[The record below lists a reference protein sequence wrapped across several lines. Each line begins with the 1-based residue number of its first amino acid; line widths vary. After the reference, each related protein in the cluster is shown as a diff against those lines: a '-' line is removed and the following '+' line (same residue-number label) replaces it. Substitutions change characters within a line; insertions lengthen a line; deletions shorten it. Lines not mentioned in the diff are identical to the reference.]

1 MDLERISAALRR
13 RNWHR
18 HAVAIGMLLLLAG
31 WALAQNSSRG
41 EPQAYPLQH
50 ARAEQAQTRLKE
62 LLANLPEAEVTAD
75 AAGNRLLVRG
85 PAEAQ
90 RIARQFVA
98 ALDQPPAAEEEAEL
112 RAYAYTGD
120 DLAARVEHL
129 KTEYAAEAG
138 VRIAV
143 DSRTSQVLVMAP
155 PSVHR
160 RIARQLGNR
169 GESTA
174 APTVRST
181 QSNAPAIPS
190 AAAVPKTNVRRN
202 VQLTRLRWGDLEPRL
217 KGLWGNRFELA
228 SETDEAGRYVVVARG
243 GGEVSMTV
251 HWRSGRIELAGETAL
266 VDRCAMLLE
275 ALDAPAQDGRR
286 RTQVLPLRNVDPA
299 RMRLV
304 ADAVGQGGEA
314 EAAGEDGRRP
324 GRTVSRIFSP
334 RLAQA
339 QPRADE
345 QFPQDGQLPQDE
357 QFPQEGDLQPE
368 TDGQQPPDEF
378 PEDFQPEMQE
388 GDQAVELPAQG
399 GLIGPVRIEY
409 LAEYDILIVTGLDQD
424 VEKVMQIIARIEDQ
438 SLVTQ
443 PEIVVHDLE
452 HVGSEALAT
461 IITQLYDQVLAPRQ
475 GRVSITAL
483 SKPNALLL
491 IGRKEAVDSVV
502 ELIDRL
508 DVPVEPSGQFQVFRL
523 RHAAAAEAQATITQ
537 FFAER
542 TALGT
547 KVLVIADFRSN
558 AVVVQ
563 ASPRDM
569 TEVGQLL
576 EQLDTPDNDAVNEL
590 RVFKL
595 ENSLATDLAP
605 ILQDA
610 ISAQPGQAGQG
621 GLAGLQQPGGQ
632 PGQPGQTTPGQT
644 QPKSTMLRLITL
656 DAEGQRQLNSG
667 ILTDVRIT
675 ADPRANALLVSASAE
690 SMELIAALISQL
702 DQAPSAVSEIKVFTV
717 VNGDATAMLTMLET
731 LFARQGAAGG
741 GGGLFNQGGAQQ
753 AGGPSENPLIDLR
766 FTVDTRTNSIIASG
780 SAGDLAVVE
789 AILFRLDSSDV
800 RERENIVYR
809 LKNTYSVIVA
819 DAINQFL
826 DDQREVQNIQPD
838 SISPFQQL
846 EREVVVVPEE
856 ISNSLIVSAT
866 PRYFEEIEKIVE
878 QLDAR
883 PPMVMIQ
890 VVIAEVALNN
900 TDEFGV
906 ELGLQDS
913 ILFDRSLVGDLVTT
927 SSTTTFGDPPTT
939 IQQDTIQAATLVP
952 GFQFNNQPLGNSG
965 SDRSLA
971 NSDET
976 AGQALTNFSVGRIN
990 GELGYG
996 GLVLSAGSENVSIL
1010 IRALQDRRR
1019 VEILSRPQV
1028 MTLDNQ
1034 PAFIQ
1039 VGARVPRVSGVTIN
1053 ETGQVNNVVDENVG
1067 LILGVTPRISPEG
1080 LVVME
1085 IDAENS
1091 AVGPEE
1097 EGVPISISA
1106 TGEVVRQ
1113 PLINITLAQTTVSA
1127 MDGQTVVLGG
1137 LITNTKSSV
1146 SRRVP
1151 WLSEIPVL
1159 GNLFRY
1165 DSVASNRTELL
1176 IIMTPRI
1183 VRNER
1188 DAENIRQVE
1197 SARMSWC
1204 IADVRRIH
1212 GGYGPLGL
1220 GDQESGMETTVIY
1233 PDDNPTGLP
1242 IEMLPPGEGPRL
1254 APAQPE
1260 SVPQIPDQE
1269 ETIPGVPAQPES
1281 VPQLPSPSEP
1291 FEMPIPPEPPG
1302 GGSLSPPSLNAP
1314 PEAGGAR
1321 ERRRE
1326 VQPANYEYLP
1336 PRRMR

>member
-1 MDLERISAALRR
+1 MDFGLLFAAWRR
-13 RNWHR
+13 GPWYV
-18 HAVAIGMLLLLAG
+18 HAAGLGLLSVLAG
-31 WALAQNSSRG
+31 WALAQASARDDA
-41 EPQAYPLQH
+41 QAYPLRHVQ
-50 ARAEQAQTRLKE
+50 AERVESRLRE
-62 LLANLPEAEVTAD
+62 LLADVPGSEVAAD
-75 AAGNRLLVRG
+75 SGQNRLIVRG

-90 RIARQFVA
+90 RIARQLVA
-98 ALDQPPAAEEEAEL
+98 ALDRSPATEESEL
-112 RAYAYTGD
+112 RAYPYGGE
-120 DLAARVEHL
+120 DLADRVERL
-129 KTEYAAEAG
+129 RAAYAGNAS

-143 DSRTSQVLVMAP
+143 DARTSQVLVMAP
-155 PSVHR
+155 AGIHEQ
-160 RIARQLGNR
+160 IAGELGSR
-169 GESTA
+169 GN
-174 APTVRST
+174 APTVQAAPGAST
-181 QSNAPAIPS
+181 PSVAQPAATPS
-190 AAAVPKTNVRRN
+190 RRTGTRRT

-217 KGLWGNRFELA
+217 KGLWGERFQALG
-228 SETDEAGRYVVVARG
+228 ETAEAGRYAVTARG
-243 GGEVSMTV
+243 GGEVALDVAWT
-251 HWRSGRIELAGETAL
+251 SGQVTLSGDRAL
-266 VDRCAMLLE
+266 VARCALLLE
-275 ALDAPAQDGRR
+275 TLDAPAQDGRR

-304 ADAVGQGGEA
+304 ADAVGRNEPADGARAVRRAAPAAEGGRP
-314 EAAGEDGRRP
+314 AARVP
-324 GRTVSRIFSP
+324 AP
-334 RLAQA
+334 RLAQN
-339 QPRADE
+339 QPPVDGQPPQEE
-345 QFPQDGQLPQDE
+345 QPQDAFPQDQLPEAFQPDMQDE
-357 QFPQEGDLQPE
+357 E
-368 TDGQQPPDEF
+368 QPPERT
-378 PEDFQPEMQE
+378 
-388 GDQAVELPAQG
+388 VVLPPQG
-399 GLIGPVRIEY
+399 GLIGSVQIEY
-409 LAEYDILIVTGLDQD
+409 LAEYDILIIRGLEQD
-424 VEKVMQIIARIEDQ
+424 VEKVMEIISQIEEQ
-438 SLVTQ
+438 SAVTQ

-452 HVGSEALAT
+452 HVGSEALSA
-461 IITQLYDQVLAPRQ
+461 IITQLYDQVLAGRQ

-483 SKPNALLL
+483 AKPNALLL
-491 IGRKEAVDSVV
+491 IGRKEAVDAVIELV
-502 ELIDRL
+502 ERL

-523 RHAAAAEAQATITQ
+523 RYAAAAEAQATITQ

-542 TALGT
+542 TALGPR
-547 KVLVIADFRSN
+547 VLVIADFRSN
-558 AVVVQ
+558 SLVVQ
-563 ASPRDM
+563 ASPRDLV
-569 TEVGQLL
+569 EVGNLL
-576 EQLDTPDNDAVNEL
+576 DQLDTPDNEAVNEM
-590 RVFKL
+590 RVFQL
-595 ENSLATDLAP
+595 TNSLATDLAP

-610 ISAQPGQAGQG
+610 ITAQPGAAGQAGI
-621 GLAGLQQPGGQ
+621 AALQQPAAQ
-632 PGQPGQTTPGQT
+632 PGQPGAAAAGQA
-644 QPKSTMLRLITL
+644 QPKSTMLRLITI
-656 DAEGQRQLNSG
+656 DADGQRQLSSG

-675 ADPRANALLVSASAE
+675 ADARANALLVSASAE
-690 SMELIAALISQL
+690 SMELIAALIAQL
-702 DQAPSAVSEIKVFTV
+702 DQAPSAVSEIKVFTI
-717 VNGDATAMLTMLET
+717 VNGDAAALVTMLET
-731 LFARQGAAGG
+731 LFARQAIAGGGG
-741 GGGLFNQGGAQQ
+741 GGGLFGQAGGQQ
-753 AGGPSENPLIDLR
+753 AAGGPSENPLIDLR

-826 DDQREVQNIQPD
+826 DDQREVQNIQPE
-838 SISPFQQL
+838 SLSAFQQL

-866 PRYFEEIEKIVE
+866 PRYFEEIKKIVE

-890 VVIAEVALNN
+890 VVIAEVELNN

-927 SSTTTFGDPPTT
+927 TTSTTFGDPPTT
-939 IQQDTIQAATLVP
+939 VQEDTIQAATLLP
-952 GFQFNNQPLGNSG
+952 GYSFNNQPLGNSG
-965 SDRSLA
+965 SDKSLA
-971 NSDET
+971 NGQET

-1019 VEILSRPQV
+1019 VEILQRPQV

-1039 VGARVPRVSGVTIN
+1039 VGNRVPRVTGVQIN

-1091 AVGPEE
+1091 AVGPED

-1137 LITNTKSSV
+1137 LITNTKASV

-1165 DSVASNRTELL
+1165 DSVQSNRSELL

-1183 VRNER
+1183 VRNQR

-1233 PDDNPTGLP
+1233 PDENPTGLP
-1242 IEMLPPGEGPRL
+1242 IELLPPGEGPTL
-1254 APAQPE
+1254 APAQSESAPRLPSPDELPE
-1260 SVPQIPDQE
+1260 SVPQTLP
-1269 ETIPGVPAQPES
+1269 PEAE
-1281 VPQLPSPSEP
+1281 EP
-1291 FEMPIPPEPPG
+1291 FEMPVPPP
-1302 GGSLSPPSLNAP
+1302 P
-1314 PEAGGAR
+1314 PEAGGMR
-1321 ERRRE
+1321 ERPRE
-1326 VQPANYEYLP
+1326 VLPANYEYAP
-1336 PRRMR
+1336 PRTRR